1 MATNTTHNT
10 KINKVKK
17 EISSNSNTAVNA
29 VENKIPNASKLV
41 KKPDYNTKLVKLK
54 IKLLLIK
61 TVIIILLLKNIVS

>member
-29 VENKIPNASKLV
+29 VENKIPNASNLV
-41 KKPDYNTKLVKLK
+41 KKTDYNTKLVKLK

-61 TVIIILLLKNIVS
+61 TIIIILLLNNIVS